1 MDDFAFMRQRT
12 MSAIGAAYCCHI
24 VPSCCPVGARAC
36 RRQRAESMPAA
47 TVSAP
52 SPRLGWLIVAL
63 TVIGV
68 VRAALLWAHEPLL
81 AYANSYDQ
89 TRYSA
94 CFDIYPDRPAS
105 VPPEQNSPQ
114 APYSTFRFIGTGDP
128 LCYWSSELAFGAL
141 AAGLWSAAQVLG
153 GSDVHSV
160 RVLGALKLAA
170 MLLLSIALS
179 RAWWRRGDAV
189 AALANAAVF
198 ALLLADPGN
207 TLYLNT
213 FYAEWNSLLA
223 AYALFGSLL
232 LWHAEPPSRAR
243 IGALALAALW
253 LATSKIQ
260 HLVLPLALAL
270 ALFGIDALRH
280 RRIGWR
286 ALAVLGGAV
295 VGLVFQ
301 VAQLQR
307 DGALMDSIRQ
317 YNRADVVFT
326 ALLPLTED
334 KPAFLAAI
342 GVDPACAVHSGKNAW
357 MLPAMPERACPGVL
371 AFGYVDELR
380 VLAGDPW
387 MSLRLA
393 GRAVQAL
400 SPWLAANI
408 GHVEGRDLG
417 RIPSSVPT
425 LGTPLAAWPW
435 LQLGVLAAPLVALA
449 LARRRSA
456 RANDHALLTV
466 VAMAATLAVTV
477 LGDGLADTA
486 KQGHLAVNAAL
497 AWLIVTSIG
506 LAVRGYRR
514 ARRLSA

>member
-1 MDDFAFMRQRT
+1 
-12 MSAIGAAYCCHI
+12 
-24 VPSCCPVGARAC
+24 
-36 RRQRAESMPAA
+36 MPAA

-52 SPRLGWLIVAL
+52 SPRLAWLIVA
-63 TVIGV
+63 VIVAGV
-68 VRAALLWAHEPLL
+68 VRAALLWSHDPLL

-94 CFDIYPDRPAS
+94 CFDIYPDRPAT
-105 VPPEQNSPQ
+105 VPPEQNSPH
-114 APYSTFRFIGTGDP
+114 APYAAFRFISTGDP

-141 AAGLWSAAQVLG
+141 AAGLWSVTEALG

-160 RVLGALKLAA
+160 RVLGALKLAV
-170 MLLLSIALS
+170 LVWLSIALS
-179 RAWWRRGDAV
+179 RAWWRRGDAW

-223 AYALFGSLL
+223 AYALFGGLL

-243 IGALALAALW
+243 IAALALAALW

-260 HLVLPLALAL
+260 HLVLPLALAFTL
-270 ALFGIDALRH
+270 LGIDALRH

-286 ALAVLGGAV
+286 ALAVLGGAL
-295 VGLVFQ
+295 VGVAFQ
-301 VAQLQR
+301 VVQLQR
-307 DGALMDSIRQ
+307 DGALMESIRQ

-326 ALLPLTED
+326 ALLPLAND
-334 KPAFLAAI
+334 KPAFLATI

-387 MSLRLA
+387 MSLRLG

-417 RIPSSVPT
+417 RIPSSMPT
-425 LGTPLAAWPW
+425 IGKLLAAWPW
-435 LQLGVLAAPLVALA
+435 LQVGVLAAPLFALA
-449 LARRRSA
+449 FARRRSA

-466 VAMAATLAVTV
+466 VAMGATLAITV

-497 AWLIVTSIG
+497 AWLIVG
-506 LAVRGYRR
+506 AVVLAARGYRR
-514 ARRLSA
+514 ARRLDT